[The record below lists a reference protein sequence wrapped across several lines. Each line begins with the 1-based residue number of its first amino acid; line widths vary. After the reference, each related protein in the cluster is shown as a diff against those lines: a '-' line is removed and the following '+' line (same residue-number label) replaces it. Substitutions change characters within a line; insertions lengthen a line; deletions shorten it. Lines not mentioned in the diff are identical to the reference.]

1 MSFGA
6 EFPDSSH
13 IPQPSV
19 ELQDGLL
26 SWMQDI
32 APYGIF
38 TTDGA
43 LIVRSWNHWLST
55 HSGLTAD
62 EVIGRPL
69 LALFPDL
76 VARKLDTHFQ
86 RALCGEVSVLSTAL
100 HRYLLP
106 LPTTAPEFGVG
117 PMLQTVRIAPLPLPG
132 RGVGTI
138 TMIEDVSQREMQAA
152 ILRRQQGYDRLLSEV
167 LALFLKAESPS
178 DAAAALF
185 PRIAAP
191 LKLDMYVNYLV
202 GPDDPQLRLHAAGG
216 VSPEARKAMATLAVG
231 ESMCGCVAATRTALV
246 RNFIQ
251 ADASE
256 EAAEVRR
263 LGLRSYAGFPLVIGD
278 RLLGTLGFGSYAHD
292 VIPDEVVDVLAKVAQ
307 YLAISLERTQ
317 REAELRLAQD
327 RLGEHAVDL
336 ERKVAE
342 RTAKLRDT
350 IAQLE
355 SFTYTVAHD
364 LRAPIRALMG
374 YAEVLLTEY
383 QAALPEDGR
392 GVVERLH
399 RASHRL
405 EALTRDLLK
414 FSRIGRDDIRL
425 TPVDVREVVQEIVA
439 LTPALQNGTL
449 KVQLPLGQVLAQR
462 TLLQQSLANLFDN
475 ALKFMPPGTR
485 PTIIVRGEMRRD
497 GAHESGQAV
506 DGLRWRV
513 WVEDNGIGIPAHSHR
528 KIFGIFERLP
538 GPVAV
543 EGTGIGL
550 AIVARAMEQMRGAC
564 GVESEVGEGS
574 RFWLE
579 LEPAPKT

>member
-1 MSFGA
+1 MTRSA
-6 EFPDSSH
+6 NSHLPASSLR
-13 IPQPSV
+13 SSAD
-19 ELQDGLL
+19 LQDGLL

-38 TTDGA
+38 TTDGE
-43 LIVRSWNHWLST
+43 LVVRSWNHWLST
-55 HSGLTAD
+55 HSGMSAE

-69 LALFPDL
+69 LSLFPDL
-76 VARKLDTHFQ
+76 AARKLDSHFQ

-100 HRYLLP
+100 HRYLLS

-138 TMIEDVSQREMQAA
+138 TTIEDVSQREMQAA

-167 LALFLKAESPS
+167 LALFLKAESPG

-191 LKLDMYVNYLV
+191 LKLDMYVHYLV
-202 GPDDPQLRLHAAGG
+202 SPDDPQLRLHAAGG

-246 RNFIQ
+246 RNFVQ
-251 ADASE
+251 DDTSE

-263 LGLRSYAGFPLVIGD
+263 LGLRSYAGFPLVIGEH
-278 RLLGTLGFGSYAHD
+278 LLGTLGFGSYEHD
-292 VIPDEVVDVLAKVAQ
+292 MIPDEVVDVLAKVAQ
-307 YLAISLERTQ
+307 YLAISLDRTQ
-317 REAELRLAQD
+317 REAELQLAQE
-327 RLGEHAVDL
+327 RLGEHAVEL

-383 QAALPEDGR
+383 QTVLPEEGR
-392 GVVERLH
+392 GIVERLH

-405 EALTRDLLK
+405 DALTRDLLK
-414 FSRIGRDDIRL
+414 FSRIGREDIRL
-425 TPVDVREVVQEIVA
+425 APVDVREVVQEIVA

-449 KVQLPLGQVLAQR
+449 KLQLPLGQVLAQR

-475 ALKFMPPGTR
+475 ALKFAPPGVR
-485 PTIIVRGEMRRD
+485 PTIIVRGEPR
-497 GAHESGQAV
+497 SGGTEV
-506 DGLRWRV
+506 PGLPADRARWRL
-513 WVEDNGIGIPAHSHR
+513 WVEDDGIGIPAHAHR

-538 GPVAV
+538 GPVPV

-550 AIVARAMEQMRGAC
+550 AIVARAMEQMRGTC

-579 LEPAPKT
+579 LEPVTRS